1 MELHRLD
8 DADVRSNLK
17 YINCEDNQGRIE
29 RIKNRKNWIE
39 EHPNEPNPYDKPKRL
54 LSLDAFSD
62 DKDSQLDK
70 SNLLYQ
76 TYILSQDTD
85 DDFYKEKLASIDKYV
100 ATLPESMQE
109 LYNLIYIK
117 ELKQSDVCD
126 LLSLSKSTVS
136 ERVKTL
142 ENKIKKYFSEKPE
155 LF

>member
-1 MELHRLD
+1 
-8 DADVRSNLK
+8 
-17 YINCEDNQGRIE
+17 
-29 RIKNRKNWIE
+29 
-39 EHPNEPNPYDKPKRL
+39 
-54 LSLDAFSD
+54 
-62 DKDSQLDK
+62 
-70 SNLLYQ
+70 
-76 TYILSQDTD
+76 
-85 DDFYKEKLASIDKYV
+85 
-100 ATLPESMQE
+100 MQE